1 MTNSD
6 LDDLARDLDNCCRL
20 SGKFLLRSGQVADE
34 YFDKYLFESDPHL
47 LGRIVDRMVPLIP
60 PNTEILGGLELG
72 GVPLS
77 TMLSSRTGLPT
88 LFIRKRAKEYG
99 NRRLAEGCKPTGRV
113 VVLVEDVITTGGAVR
128 EAAEALRAL
137 GATVTHVVCA
147 VDRSI
152 PGSEPL
158 LQDGITIN
166 SVLTKA
172 LLDGARS

>member
-6 LDDLARDLDNCCRL
+6 LHDLARDLDNCCRL

-77 TMLSSRTGLPT
+77 TMLSSVARH
-88 LFIRKRAKEYG
+88 
-99 NRRLAEGCKPTGRV
+99 
-113 VVLVEDVITTGGAVR
+113 VR
-128 EAAEALRAL
+128 
-137 GATVTHVVCA
+137 
-147 VDRSI
+147 
-152 PGSEPL
+152 
-158 LQDGITIN
+158 
-166 SVLTKA
+166 
-172 LLDGARS
+172 